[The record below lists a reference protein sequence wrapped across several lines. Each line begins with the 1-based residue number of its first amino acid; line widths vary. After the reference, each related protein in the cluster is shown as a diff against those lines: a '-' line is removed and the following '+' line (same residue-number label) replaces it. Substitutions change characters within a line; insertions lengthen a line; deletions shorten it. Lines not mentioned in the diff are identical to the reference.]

1 MTPPPHPSPQIHP
14 LLIRDR
20 RGEPCRSKLL
30 RRTVSVPVEGRP
42 PGEHGAG
49 GDPKKGPYNWG
60 EGGSGRDVDPSGD
73 GPNVGLN
80 GED

>member
-1 MTPPPHPSPQIHP
+1 M
-14 LLIRDR
+14 
-20 RGEPCRSKLL
+20 
-30 RRTVSVPVEGRP
+30 EGRP

-49 GDPKKGPYNWG
+49 GDPKRGPYNWG

-80 GED
+80 GEDEMVAGPQVDPSGETPKVGPNEGP